1 MLLLPDMPNCIG
13 GVFMVKK
20 SSNRTT
26 GKQIYLLVLSLV
38 ILLVTMFPLRVSAE
52 ELGAQVILDNKF
64 ARITFLGIQPSIG
77 VQGYFVDFEIENK
90 TNNKIQ
96 VSLSECFVNNYMC
109 SSGFS
114 GTYITP
120 GNAAKDRFL
129 LPTALAYE
137 TVYNIGFR
145 LSIEDK
151 ATWEDVYESEPIIVT
166 VNDEY
171 IDSQIPPAISVPTPI
186 IDNEYV
192 CIAYLSAQK
201 LDGVNG
207 RDVFF
212 HIENKTE
219 NRIFVSIE
227 DSAING
233 YMCDAVTSDCMKIT
247 GLNRSIAGYLFH
259 SFDDIDQ
266 VTDMEY
272 RFVIYD
278 DDTHKVLFRSKL
290 FRMGS

>member
-1 MLLLPDMPNCIG
+1 
-13 GVFMVKK
+13 MVKK
-20 SSNRTT
+20 CLKHTASKRFH
-26 GKQIYLLVLSLV
+26 LLVLSLV
-38 ILLVTMFPLRVSAE
+38 ILLVTMFPLHVSAKE
-52 ELGAQVILDNKF
+52 SGEQMILDNEYAK
-64 ARITFLGIQPSIG
+64 ITFLGLQPSIG
-77 VQGYFVDFEIENK
+77 IQGYFVDFEIENK
-90 TNNKIQ
+90 TNSKIQ

-151 ATWEDVYESEPIIVT
+151 ATWVDVYESEPIIVT

-171 IDSQIPPAISVPTPI
+171 TASQIPPAISVPAPI

-192 CIAYLSAQK
+192 CIAYLSAKK

-227 DSAING
+227 DSAMNG

-247 GLNRSIAGYLFH
+247 GHNRSIAGYLFH
-259 SFDDIDQ
+259 TSDNIVR
-266 VTDMEY
+266 VTSMEY

-278 DDTHKVLFRSKL
+278 DDTHEVLFRSELLK
-290 FRMGS
+290 MES